1 MIRLAAKIP
10 IKVKLLILLDLEII
24 IFTDTLKEGV
34 GGMIHYIDS
43 SKRLLVFR
51 FPYIEEIKQSMAS

>member
-24 IFTDTLKEGV
+24 IFACILKEGV
-34 GGMIHYIDS
+34 GGTIHYLGS
-43 SKRLLVFR
+43 SKKLLVLR
-51 FPYIEEIKQSMAS
+51 FLHTEEIKQSIAS